1 MKKRVFSNFYQVKAM
16 FGTSLAVQWLGLLL
30 PLQRAQVPSL
40 VRELR
45 SHLLHSSGN
54 RKKRK
59 RKSHILVNAVRKRRK
74 WGEIKQNL
82 YSWMKS
88 SKVVWEKIFFFF
100 LSRIS
105 KCRLGER
112 KGEKLSEGKWKN
124 THLSHYHGLRDGGLS
139 YFGFSYNLTHPFS
152 FLRQPFVLLLEYMYS
167 QV

>member
-74 WGEIKQNL
+74 
-82 YSWMKS
+82 
-88 SKVVWEKIFFFF
+88 
-100 LSRIS
+100 
-105 KCRLGER
+105 
-112 KGEKLSEGKWKN
+112 
-124 THLSHYHGLRDGGLS
+124 
-139 YFGFSYNLTHPFS
+139 
-152 FLRQPFVLLLEYMYS
+152 
-167 QV
+167 